1 MRALFVMGTLAAAVL
16 MLFAA
21 APPADA
27 DFHLMQIEQII
38 GGVNGDTTAQAIQLR
53 MRADGQGGLTKGRL
67 VAYDA
72 TGKNAVVL
80 IDFPMDIFPEVQG
93 ERILIASR
101 PFSSHTNP
109 AAAPDFVLANMI
121 PPSYLAAGSLTFE
134 HEGQLG
140 VVLWRISWGG
150 AAYTGPNRGT
160 RFNDDDGNFGPPV
173 SGALPS
179 ASTSALLFDGAA
191 ADKSTSN
198 AQDYVVT
205 GGPGSAGPTVF
216 TNSKGETFV
225 VTQ

>member
-1 MRALFVMGTLAAAVL
+1 MRAHIVMWSLAAGVGL
-16 MLFAA
+16 LFAA

-38 GGVNGDTTAQAIQLR
+38 GGVNDDTTVQAIQLR
-53 MRADGQGGLTKGRL
+53 MRAGGQGFVTKARL

-80 IDFPMDIFPEVQG
+80 IDFPINIFPAAQG
-93 ERILIASR
+93 ERILIASQQ
-101 PFSSHTNP
+101 FSSHTDP
-109 AAAPDFVLANMI
+109 AAAPDFVLVNLI
-121 PPSYLAAGSLTFE
+121 PASYLAAGSITFE
-134 HEGQLG
+134 QDSNPGL
-140 VVLWRISWGG
+140 VFWRLSWGG

-173 SGALPS
+173 SGPLPS
-179 ASTSALLFDGAA
+179 TSTSALLFDGSA
-191 ADKSTSN
+191 ADKSSSN

-205 GGPGSAGPTVF
+205 GGVGGGPTVF
-216 TNSKGETFV
+216 TNSAGATFV